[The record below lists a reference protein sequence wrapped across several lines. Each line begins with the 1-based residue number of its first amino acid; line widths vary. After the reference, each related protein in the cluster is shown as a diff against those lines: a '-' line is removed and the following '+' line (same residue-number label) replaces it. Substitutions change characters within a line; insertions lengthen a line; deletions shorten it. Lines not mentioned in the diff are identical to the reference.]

1 MIKDFKQLITKL
13 GKHAQ
18 KRIAVA
24 MAQDADILLAI
35 DAAYSAGLAEAVLV
49 GDKSRLQ
56 EIAAE
61 HQLDLSRYKIIDKKS
76 EADCINAAV
85 EQVRHGEAQVL
96 MKGLCS
102 TAAFL
107 KGILHKENGLRGPRL
122 LSHLAVFESPN
133 YHKLLFM
140 SDAAMN
146 IAPDLNDKIAITQNA
161 IQAVHALGYSKPKVA
176 MISAVEKVNPE
187 AMPSTAHAALISKMA
202 ERGQIKNALVDGPLA
217 LDNALSARANQ
228 VKGLIS
234 PVGGDADICIV
245 PNIETGNVFYKLL
258 TILGNALVAGVILGA
273 KVPVVLTSRA
283 DSENAKY
290 LSIVTALSISQKW
303 SV

>member
-13 GKHAQ
+13 GKHGK

-24 MAQDADILLAI
+24 MAQDTDILLAI
-35 DAAYSAGLAEAVLV
+35 DAAYSAGLAEAILV
-49 GDKSRLQ
+49 GDKDALQ
-56 EIAAE
+56 KIAAE
-61 HQLDLSRYKIIDKKS
+61 HQLDLNRYQIVDKKS
-76 EADCINAAV
+76 ETDCISAAV
-85 EQVRHGEAQVL
+85 ELVRRGEAQVL

-107 KGILHKENGLRGPRL
+107 KGVLHKENGLRGPRL

-161 IQAVHALGYSKPKVA
+161 IQAVQALGYEQPKVA
-176 MISAVEKVNPE
+176 IISAVEKVNPE

-202 ERGQIKNALVDGPLA
+202 ERGQIKRAVVDGPLA

-228 VKGLIS
+228 VKGLVT

-290 LSIVTALSISQKW
+290 LSIITALAVSQKW